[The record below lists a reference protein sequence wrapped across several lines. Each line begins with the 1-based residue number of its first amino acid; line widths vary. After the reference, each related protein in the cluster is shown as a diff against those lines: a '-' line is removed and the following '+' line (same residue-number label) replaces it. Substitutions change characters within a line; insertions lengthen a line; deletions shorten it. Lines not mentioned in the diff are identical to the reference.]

1 MIAQLGIRE
10 MEMKFYINL
19 IMNINTKSQIILQL
33 QQLLGHWK
41 QWSNSSTYEKNIV
54 SFNLI

>member
-1 MIAQLGIRE
+1 

-41 QWSNSSTYEKNIV
+41 QWSNSSTYEKKIV